1 MLAFSFVTCADDD
14 DDDDD
19 DDDGVFF
26 ARVRACFCAFF

>member
-19 DDDGVFF
+19 DGVFF
-26 ARVRACFCAFF
+26 ARVRACLRAFF

>member
-1 MLAFSFVTCADDD
+1 MLAFSFVMRADD

-26 ARVRACFCAFF
+26 ARVRACLRAFF

>member
-1 MLAFSFVTCADDD
+1 MLAFSFVMRAD

-26 ARVRACFCAFF
+26 ARARACLRAFF

>member
-1 MLAFSFVTCADDD
+1 MLAFSFVTCADD

>member
-1 MLAFSFVTCADDD
+1 MLAFSFVTCAA

>member
-1 MLAFSFVTCADDD
+1 MLAFSFVTCAA

-26 ARVRACFCAFF
+26 ARVRACLRAFF

>member
-1 MLAFSFVTCADDD
+1 MLAFSFVMRAD

-26 ARVRACFCAFF
+26 ARECACFCAFF

>member
-1 MLAFSFVTCADDD
+1 MLAFSFVMRAD

-26 ARVRACFCAFF
+26 ARVRACLRAFF

>member
-1 MLAFSFVTCADDD
+1 MLAFSFVTCAD